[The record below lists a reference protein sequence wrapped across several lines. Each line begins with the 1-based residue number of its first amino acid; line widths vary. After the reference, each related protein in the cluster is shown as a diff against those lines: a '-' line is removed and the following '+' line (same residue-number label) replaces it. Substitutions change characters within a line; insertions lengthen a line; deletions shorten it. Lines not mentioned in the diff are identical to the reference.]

1 VRPAPPV
8 ATAAV
13 AEETEEEAKE
23 TEEVM
28 EDHTLTAEAKM
39 EEGGKVGNP
48 PTSPSPSNLYKKT

>member
-1 VRPAPPV
+1 V
-8 ATAAV
+8 ATVAV

-28 EDHTLTAEAKM
+28 EDHTLTAEAKV